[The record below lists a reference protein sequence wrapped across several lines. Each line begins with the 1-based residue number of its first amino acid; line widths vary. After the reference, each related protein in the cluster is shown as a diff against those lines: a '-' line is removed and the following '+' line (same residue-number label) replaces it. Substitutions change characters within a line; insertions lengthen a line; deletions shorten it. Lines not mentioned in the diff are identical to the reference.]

1 MEKEQL
7 MIISETFVDIAIKYF
22 RPILVDKITDHL
34 LYELNG
40 LREVNEKDDQGAD
53 VHSEE

>member
-1 MEKEQL
+1 MSKLEKEQL
-7 MIISETFVDIAIKYF
+7 TIISEAFVDIAIKYF

-40 LREVNEKDDQGAD
+40 LKEVK
-53 VHSEE
+53 EEE